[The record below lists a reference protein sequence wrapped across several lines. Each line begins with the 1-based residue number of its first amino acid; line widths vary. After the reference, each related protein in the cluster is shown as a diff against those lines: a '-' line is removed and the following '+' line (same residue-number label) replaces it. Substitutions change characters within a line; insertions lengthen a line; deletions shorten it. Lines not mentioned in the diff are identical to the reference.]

1 LMYQLLES
9 DSWVIA
15 ENCAKLIECL
25 PQLVRDDRRVEDI
38 RKVEG
43 DDPADAARYGLVS
56 GGRLAGVGPA
66 FVPARAGQ
74 APPLY
79 PPHGGPHFVTGMPL
93 DEQIA
98 RQVSA
103 TDPTSRA
110 IHYQRLESEAK
121 KQFRP
126 KPLPRRRW

>member
-1 LMYQLLES
+1 M
-9 DSWVIA
+9 IT

-25 PQLVRDDRRVEDI
+25 PLLIRDERRAEDI

-43 DDPADAARYGLVS
+43 DDPANVARYGLLS
-56 GGRLAGVGPA
+56 GERLAGVG
-66 FVPARAGQ
+66 AGRPELSRT
-74 APPLY
+74 APPEAT
-79 PPHGGPHFVTGMPL
+79 HRSPHFNGPQFITGMPL

-110 IHYQRLESEAK
+110 IHYQRLENEAK

-126 KPLPRRRW
+126 KNLPRRF